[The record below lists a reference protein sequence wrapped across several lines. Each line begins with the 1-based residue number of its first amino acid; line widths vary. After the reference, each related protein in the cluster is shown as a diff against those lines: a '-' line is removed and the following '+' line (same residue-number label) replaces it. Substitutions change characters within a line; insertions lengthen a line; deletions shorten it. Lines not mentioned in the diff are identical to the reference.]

1 MTSAAPS
8 FQLSRVRAGLAR
20 PTRWDLH
27 YVERTGSTND
37 DARAAAGE
45 GAVDGTVF
53 LAGFQTAGRGARG
66 RSWQSPPGGSLLM
79 SVVLRP
85 EHGPPVTALTS
96 LGVLALVEGL
106 RTATGLETQIK
117 WPNDAVIRDRKV
129 GGILVEMV
137 ENAVIVGIGANL
149 NIPAEAI
156 LEPDY
161 PATTVQDELGR
172 ACDPEAVTAA
182 VLNALGELYDDL
194 RAKPDALNDRWRELS
209 SIVDRNVTV
218 ETESETLAGTVT
230 GFSDDG
236 RLLLREAD
244 GLERAILAG
253 RVRLPKPGSG

>member
-1 MTSAAPS
+1 
-8 FQLSRVRAGLAR
+8 
-20 PTRWDLH
+20 
-27 YVERTGSTND
+27 
-37 DARAAAGE
+37 
-45 GAVDGTVF
+45 
-53 LAGFQTAGRGARG
+53 
-66 RSWQSPPGGSLLM
+66 
-79 SVVLRP
+79 
-85 EHGPPVTALTS
+85 
-96 LGVLALVEGL
+96 
-106 RTATGLETQIK
+106 LETQIK

-149 NIPAEAI
+149 NVPAEAI